1 MGSGNMQQM
10 TALQHQQIRSQQG
23 MVSGSMAGNPSMN
36 QGLSQSQVMTQ
47 SSNPMAQ
54 MNNMNQAILH
64 MQQQQQQQH
73 TLMQQQNPHVSTLN
87 GLIHKHDIYNNDFIS
102 QSNHYHLSIN

>member
-10 TALQHQQIRSQQG
+10 TALQHQQLRTQQG
-23 MVSGSMAGNPSMN
+23 MVSGGMAGNPNMN
-36 QGLSQSQVMTQ
+36 QGMTQSQVMAQ
-47 SSNPMAQ
+47 PSNPMAQ

-73 TLMQQQNPHVSTLN
+73 NLMQQQNPHVSNLTFFFLKAVLEN
-87 GLIHKHDIYNNDFIS
+87 NIKVLHIPIH
-102 QSNHYHLSIN
+102 